1 MCTSSRAGVASTIS
15 ALQDRAMVAAIVA
28 GQLGEQ
34 LAHIVAQIEM
44 IDDELAGRTRQRI
57 GSAVEPHAAAGADGS
72 APPPAGDAVAERRE
86 QRRRAAL
93 RERRAQLESLRAE
106 AARFADS
113 LRAERARLLRRVSEL
128 RRRSAL
134 AVVRAADATLPD

>member
-1 MCTSSRAGVASTIS
+1 VASTTS
-15 ALQDRAMVAAIVA
+15 TLQDRAMVAAIVA

-93 RERRAQLESLRAE
+93 RERGAQLESLRAE

>member
-1 MCTSSRAGVASTIS
+1 MIA
-15 ALQDRAMVAAIVA
+15 ALQDRAMVAGIVA

-44 IDDELAGRTRQRI
+44 VDDELAECTGRRLD
-57 GSAVEPHAAAGADGS
+57 SAVEPHARRGAHAS
-72 APPPAGDAVAERRE
+72 TLRLVGDAVRERRE

-93 RERRAQLESLRAE
+93 REQRVQLECMRAE

-113 LRAERARLLRRVSEL
+113 LRAERARLLHRVSDL
-128 RRRSAL
+128 QRRAAL
-134 AVVRAADATLPD
+134 APVPATDAGSSTHHRAEKPQE

>member
-1 MCTSSRAGVASTIS
+1 VHVLESGRSVDHLGAARSSDGGRHRRRPA
-15 ALQDRAMVAAIVA
+15 
-28 GQLGEQ
+28 GEQ

-93 RERRAQLESLRAE
+93 RERRGQLESLRAE

-113 LRAERARLLRRVSEL
+113 LRAERARRLRTVSEL

>member
-1 MCTSSRAGVASTIS
+1 
-15 ALQDRAMVAAIVA
+15 MVAGIVA

-44 IDDELAGRTRQRI
+44 VDDELAECTGRRLDST
-57 GSAVEPHAAAGADGS
+57 VEPHARRGAHAS
-72 APPPAGDAVAERRE
+72 TLRLAGDAVRERRE

-93 RERRAQLESLRAE
+93 RERRAQLECMRGE

-113 LRAERARLLRRVSEL
+113 VRAERARLLRRVSDL
-128 RRRSAL
+128 QRRSAL
-134 AVVRAADATLPD
+134 ALVPAADATLPGSSTHHRTEKPQG

>member
-1 MCTSSRAGVASTIS
+1 VASTIS

-34 LAHIVAQIEM
+34 LGHIVAQIEM

-57 GSAVEPHAAAGADGS
+57 GSAVEPHAAAGTDGS
-72 APPPAGDAVAERRE
+72 APPPAGDAVA
-86 QRRRAAL
+86 
-93 RERRAQLESLRAE
+93 ERRAQLESLRAE

-113 LRAERARLLRRVSEL
+113 LRGERARLLRRVSEL
-128 RRRSAL
+128 QRRSAL
-134 AVVRAADATLPD
+134 AVVRAADASLPD